1 MFLVTEQPLDARR
14 VEEAVA
20 HAGAGAICTFTGTV
34 RDNSAGAPTEHLEY
48 EAYDQMAVAEL
59 ERIGAELCARWPVA
73 RVAIS
78 HRIGRLEIG
87 EASVVIAVSAPHRAD
102 AIEACHWA
110 IDVLKERV
118 PIWKKE
124 FTPDG
129 SHWVEGPGEHHS
141 APPGAAFS
149 PRAGQRQL

>member
-1 MFLVTEQPLDARR
+1 MNPDRLFSVTEHPLDARR
-14 VEEAVA
+14 LESAVA
-20 HAGAGAICTFTGTV
+20 HPAAGAICTFTGVV
-34 RDNSAGAPTEHLEY
+34 RDNTAGAPSEYLEY
-48 EAYDQMAVAEL
+48 EAYDEMAVAEL
-59 ERIGAELCARWPVA
+59 ERIGAELRTRWPDA

-78 HRIGRLEIG
+78 HRVGRLEIG
-87 EASVVIAVSAPHRAD
+87 EASVVIAVSAPHRAQ

-129 SHWVEGPGEHHS
+129 SHWVEGPGQH
-141 APPGAAFS
+141 GAVG
-149 PRAGQRQL
+149 RT